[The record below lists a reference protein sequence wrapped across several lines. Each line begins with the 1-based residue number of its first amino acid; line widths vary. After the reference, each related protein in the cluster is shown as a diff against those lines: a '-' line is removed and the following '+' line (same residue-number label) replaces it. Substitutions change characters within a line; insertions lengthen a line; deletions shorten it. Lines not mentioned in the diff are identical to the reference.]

1 MYEIK
6 IIVHDNDDIQTFK
19 AKNKNE
25 IIRILSNHLAYCLG
39 DEVQVWHHDPKY
51 EKKRMPMME

>member
-6 IIVHDNDDIQTFK
+6 IIIDDDDIRIYQ

-25 IIRILSNHLAYCLG
+25 IIRRLVRHMSDTIG
-39 DEVQVWHHDPKY
+39 DEVQVWHHDKRY

>member
-6 IIVHDNDDIQTFK
+6 IIVDDDDIRIFK

-25 IIRILSNHLAYCLG
+25 IIRQLARHMSDSFG
-39 DEVQVWHHDPKY
+39 DEVQVWHHDSRY

>member
-6 IIVHDNDDIQTFK
+6 IIDNDETVEIYK

-25 IIRILSNHLAYCLG
+25 IIRILSNHLAHCFG
-39 DEVQVWHHDPKY
+39 DEVQVWHHDSKY

>member
-6 IIVHDNDDIQTFK
+6 IIDNDETVEIYK

-25 IIRILSNHLAYCLG
+25 IIRILSSHLAHCFG
-39 DEVQVWHHDPKY
+39 DEVQVWHHDSKY

>member
-6 IIVHDNDDIQTFK
+6 IIDNDETVEIYK

-25 IIRILSNHLAYCLG
+25 IIRILSSHLANCFG
-39 DEVQVWHHDPKY
+39 DEVQVWHHDSKY